1 MKKSKKYAVKH
12 EVYSEVL
19 AILEEKM
26 NPESN
31 CDLSWIASRA
41 QKAEDEYDILS
52 AEEKENSK
60 LLIEGAKDDRKEIE
74 LRIAA
79 YEQIYNL
86 VLEYLKDC

>member
-1 MKKSKKYAVKH
+1 MKKSKEYAVKH
-12 EVYSEVL
+12 EVYADVL

-31 CDLSWIASRA
+31 WDLSWIASRA
-41 QKAEDEYDILS
+41 QKAEDDYAILS
-52 AEEKENSK
+52 EEEKENAK

-79 YEQIYNL
+79 YEKIYNL
-86 VLEYLKDC
+86 VLEYLKGC